1 MSDLLS
7 GLPFLSGRVK
17 KTPSNQVSADRY
29 DWITL
34 REVEPDLGVPNVNGA
49 LLFSTADGVRGWSSN
64 LTIDGDGNL
73 EVGEIIATQIT
84 VTGQIISNLL
94 NNAPLVIASSIL
106 VENLNADLLDG
117 FHADKDNVENT
128 VLVRDSDKNISFSN
142 AIMSGATS
150 GTTTLQ
156 PSLVASGI
164 LTLPAA
170 TDTLVARNTADTLTN
185 KTLITP
191 IITGISPTITL
202 TGDITG
208 SGTLTDLG
216 NVSFS
221 TTITEN
227 SVELGTDTTG
237 NYIAT
242 VTGTINQVLVDGSG
256 IETAAITLSLPQDI
270 HIGATPTFNGM
281 TLTEELSM
289 SSYRITNLATP
300 TQNSDAATKS
310 YADEIAQGLQV
321 RRAANILIDVN
332 LTATYFNGA
341 ANDGIGST
349 LTALVNG
356 AFPEFDGVLLTDT
369 GSRVLVI
376 NQTNKAENGL
386 YVLDEV
392 GDISTPWVLR
402 RCQDCDESS
411 EVSGTFVFIE
421 SGTQYA
427 ATGWVAVVVNP
438 STYQIGTDPIEFVQ
452 FSGAGVV
459 QAGTGLLANGNILSV
474 NASLPHVTGLG
485 TITSGTWNGDVIS
498 PTYGGTGV
506 NNGLSTI
513 TLGGSFTHT
522 GAHSLSITTTDNTSV
537 TFPTSGT
544 LAVINNGLGQFAA
557 TSSAELA
564 GVISDETG
572 TGALVFATSP
582 TITTDILTGS
592 TSFDVFNT
600 VATTINAFG
609 VATNIALG
617 ATTGTITI
625 RNANTVISGDLE
637 VNGGDITTSTTGIAT
652 VFNANATTLH
662 IGSAA
667 TSVTLG
673 HDTGTTTINNNLV
686 VSGNLTIN
694 GTTTAL
700 NTVTLQVE
708 DKNIEIANVDVPTD
722 ITADGA
728 GITVK
733 GATDKT
739 FNWVNASDSWTSSEH
754 LDLATGKDYKINGFS
769 VLSNTTLGSSV
780 VNSSLTSVG
789 TITSGTWNATSI
801 AIAHGGTGATTAPQ
815 AITNLGA
822 TTVGSN
828 LFTLT
833 NPSSNTFL
841 RVNADNTIS
850 TLTADQ
856 LRLEIGAAPVDFIKK
871 TSSYTAV
878 AGDLIIA
885 DTSAGPFTI
894 TLPATPITGATVT
907 IADGDDWSTNNLTVA
922 RNGSTIEGIADNVLF
937 DIKGAYVVLVYD
949 GDTWETFVSYPS
961 AISITDDITTNSFF
975 YIPFSSE
982 SSGNLI
988 SVNVATTKL
997 YFNPSSGAL
1006 SATDFNSLSDIR
1018 FKDNINEITNGLSI
1032 VNNLRPVEF
1041 TWKETNKKAFGVIA
1055 QEIEQILPEIVSTN
1069 DSGIKTVSYDQI
1081 IPFLISAIKELQEE
1095 IKILKDK

>member
-7 GLPFLSGRVK
+7 GLPLLSGRVK
-17 KTPSNQVSADRY
+17 KTPPNQVSADRY

-34 REVEPDLGVPNVNGA
+34 QEAEPDLGLPNVSGA
-49 LLFSTADGVRGWSSN
+49 VLLSADDGTRSWSSN
-64 LTIDGDGNL
+64 LTVDGTGNL
-73 EVGEIIATQIT
+73 EAGEITTTKIT
-84 VTGQIISNLL
+84 ANGQIISTLPDT
-94 NNAPLVIASSIL
+94 APLVITSNVL

-156 PSLVASGI
+156 PSLVASGT

-170 TDTLVARNTADTLTN
+170 TDTLVARDTVDTLTN

-191 IITGISPTITL
+191 IITGVSPTITL
-202 TGDITG
+202 TGDVTG

-216 NVSFS
+216 SVSFS
-221 TTITEN
+221 TTITAN

-242 VTGTINQVLVDGSG
+242 VAGTTNQVVVTGSG
-256 IETAAITLSLPQDI
+256 VETAAITLSLPQDI

-300 TQNSDAATKS
+300 TQNSDAATKA

-321 RRAANILIDVN
+321 RRAADILIDIN
-332 LTATYFNGA
+332 LSATYDNGED
-341 ANDGIGST
+341 NDGIGST
-349 LTALVNG
+349 LTALVDG
-356 AFPEFDGVLLTDT
+356 AFPEFDDVLLTDPE
-369 GSRVLVI
+369 SRVLVI
-376 NQTNKAENGL
+376 GQTNKAENGL

-392 GDISTPWVLR
+392 GDNDNPWVLR

-411 EVSGTFVFIE
+411 EVAGTFVFIE

-427 ATGWVAVVVNP
+427 ATGWVAVVGDP
-438 STYQIGTDPIEFVQ
+438 STYVIGTDPIEFIQ
-452 FSGAGVV
+452 FSGAGIV
-459 QAGTGLLANGNILSV
+459 QAGTGLSSDGNILSV

-485 TITSGTWNGDVIS
+485 TINSGTWNGDVIS
-498 PTYGGTGV
+498 PIYGGTGV
-506 NNGLSTI
+506 NNGSSTI

-522 GAHSLSITTTDNTSV
+522 GAHSLSVTTTDNTSI
-537 TFPTSGT
+537 TLPTSGT
-544 LAVINNGLGQFAA
+544 LAVINTGLGQFAA

-572 TGALVFATSP
+572 TGALVFANSP
-582 TITTDILTGS
+582 TITTGILTGS
-592 TSFDVFNT
+592 ASFDVFNT
-600 VATTINAFG
+600 VATAINAFG
-609 VATNIALG
+609 DATDIALG

-625 RNANTVISGDLE
+625 RNAATVISGDLE

-667 TSVTLG
+667 TAVTLG

-700 NTVTLQVE
+700 NTVTLQIE

-754 LDLATGKDYKINGFS
+754 LDLATSKDYKINGSS
-769 VLSNTTLGSSV
+769 VLSNTTLGSGV

-789 TITSGTWNATSI
+789 TIVSGIWDATAI

-822 TTVGSN
+822 TTVGGN
-828 LFTLT
+828 LFTLP
-833 NPSSNTFL
+833 NPSAVTFL
-841 RVNADNTIS
+841 RVNADNTVS
-850 TLTADQ
+850 TVTAEQ
-856 LRLEIGAAPVDFIKK
+856 LRLAIGASSADFIKK
-871 TSSYTAV
+871 TSAYTAV

-885 DTSAGPFTI
+885 DTGAGSFVI
-894 TLPATPITGATVT
+894 TLPATPATGATVT
-907 IADGDDWSTNNLTVA
+907 IADGHDWGTYSLTVA
-922 RNGSTIEGIADNVLF
+922 RNGSTIEGNADDVLF

-949 GDTWETFVSYPS
+949 GSTWETFVSYPS
-961 AISITDDITTNSFF
+961 AASITNDTTTNSSF
-975 YIPFSSE
+975 YVPFLDA
-982 SSGNLI
+982 SSGNL
-988 SVNVATTKL
+988 VNVKVTTTKL

-1018 FKDNINEITNGLSI
+1018 FKDNINEIVNGLSI

-1055 QEIEQILPEIVSTN
+1055 QEIEQTLPEIVSTN
-1069 DSGIKTVSYDQI
+1069 DVGIKTVSYDQI

-1095 IKILKDK
+1095 IKILRNK